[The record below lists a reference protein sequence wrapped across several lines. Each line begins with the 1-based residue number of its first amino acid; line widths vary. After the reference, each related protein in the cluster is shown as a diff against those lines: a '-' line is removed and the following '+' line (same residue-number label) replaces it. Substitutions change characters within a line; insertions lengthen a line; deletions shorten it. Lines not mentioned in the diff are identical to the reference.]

1 MNHITRGSMLAK
13 QGTMGPNVAT
23 DGSQK
28 GPGGQKEPRKDA
40 KAAARPGGPAAAWR
54 TSEGPSLPDPRH
66 RSSQRLNPFCPG
78 SEGKAAPK
86 RQMYR

>member
-1 MNHITRGSMLAK
+1 MLTKKGAA
-13 QGTMGPNVAT
+13 GPGGAA

-40 KAAARPGGPAAAWR
+40 KAVVRTGGPATAWR
-54 TSEGPSLPDPRH
+54 TSEAPALPDPRH

-78 SEGKAAPK
+78 SEGKAVPK

>member
-28 GPGGQKEPRKDA
+28 GPGGQKEARKDA